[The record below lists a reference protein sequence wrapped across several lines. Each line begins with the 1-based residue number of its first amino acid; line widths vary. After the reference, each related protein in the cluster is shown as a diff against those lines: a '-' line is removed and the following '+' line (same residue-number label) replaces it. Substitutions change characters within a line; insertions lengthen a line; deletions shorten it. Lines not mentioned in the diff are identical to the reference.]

1 MYFFACYQP
10 KIYTSKCLLFKI
22 FFSYYQ
28 PKIVHVNVFFLVINP
43 ENVPVIVFSYVIVP
57 RNDFLFVISLEIL
70 PVSVCLRAC
79 VCVCVCVCVGLCRFE
94 WSRYCKCP
102 SKCMFIVEKNCT
114 STFLFICCFSLFLF

>member
-10 KIYTSKCLLFKI
+10 KKYTSKCLLFKI

-79 VCVCVCVCVGLCRFE
+79 VCVCVCVWGCVGLSGADVANVRVNVCLL
-94 WSRYCKCP
+94 WK
-102 SKCMFIVEKNCT
+102 KNCT